1 MARRTPET
9 WAEIRTVYETKHD
22 IGFAELGR
30 MYGVSGAMVGRKAKD
45 EKWVRAAVKSIESLA
60 DANIAKPCNGSEL
73 GKRSP
78 ELLQEIINVLALSG
92 SKKHAC
98 NQVGISTKTFDRWCN
113 EEPELVRQITVAR
126 ARQLSKHMRVIDD
139 SKDWKA
145 HLKMLQVASETK
157 EQYSDHKKD
166 EGPTI
171 ILNIHR
177 DEVVIEQPPIDVTPD
192 IESSQTLESAEEPET
207 KRPGDV
213 DAPKKEVTETATE
226 PPQSRSIIE
235 SPFPPRDPEGARERD
250 RLEKE
255 RTENCWQGENVS
267 EKKALSER
275 QALEQRVMGL
285 NNK

>member
-9 WAEIRTVYETKHD
+9 WAEMRTVYETKHD

-30 MYGVSGAMVGRKAKD
+30 RYGVSGAMVGRKAKN
-45 EKWVRAAVKSIESLA
+45 EKWVRAEVKSIESLA
-60 DANIAKPCNGSEL
+60 DKAIAKPCSGSEP

-78 ELLQEIINVLALSG
+78 EILQEIINVLALSG

-126 ARQLSKHMRVIDD
+126 ARQLSKHMRAIAD

-145 HLKMLQVASETK
+145 HLKLLQVAPETK
-157 EQYSDHKKD
+157 EQFSDSRKD

-177 DEVVIEQPPIDVTPD
+177 DEVVIE
-192 IESSQTLESAEEPET
+192 S
-207 KRPGDV
+207 
-213 DAPKKEVTETATE
+213 
-226 PPQSRSIIE
+226 
-235 SPFPPRDPEGARERD
+235 
-250 RLEKE
+250 
-255 RTENCWQGENVS
+255 
-267 EKKALSER
+267 
-275 QALEQRVMGL
+275 
-285 NNK
+285 

>member
-1 MARRTPET
+1 
-9 WAEIRTVYETKHD
+9 
-22 IGFAELGR
+22 

-45 EKWVRAAVKSIESLA
+45 EKWVRAEVKSIESLA
-60 DANIAKPCNGSEL
+60 DTNIAKPCNGSEI

-78 ELLQEIINVLALSG
+78 ELLQEAINVFALSG

-98 NQVGISTKTFDRWCN
+98 NQVGISTKTFDRWCA
-113 EEPELVRQITVAR
+113 EEPELVRQITIAR
-126 ARQLSKHMRVIDD
+126 TKQLSKHMRVIAD

-145 HLKMLQVASETK
+145 HLKMLQVAPETK
-157 EQYSDHKKD
+157 EQFADHKKD

-177 DEVVIEQPPIDVTPD
+177 DEVVIEQKKPIDVTPE
-192 IESSQTLESAEEPET
+192 IESSPQPPSSEVLELET

-213 DAPKKEVTETATE
+213 DVPQKEATEIATESQAE

-255 RTENCWQGENVS
+255 RMDKCWMGADWR
-267 EKKALSER
+267 EKLGLSE
-275 QALEQRVMGL
+275 
-285 NNK
+285 

>member
-1 MARRTPET
+1 MMARRTPET

-60 DANIAKPCNGSEL
+60 DTNIAKPCNGSEL

-78 ELLQEIINVLALSG
+78 ELLQEAINVLALSG

-126 ARQLSKHMRVIDD
+126 ARQLSKHMRVIAD

-145 HLKMLQVASETK
+145 HLKMLQVAPETK
-157 EQYSDHKKD
+157 EQFADHKKD

-177 DEVVIEQPPIDVTPD
+177 DEVVMEQPPIDVTPD
-192 IESSQTLESAEEPET
+192 IESSPTLESAEEPET

-213 DAPKKEVTETATE
+213 DVPQKEATETATE
-226 PPQSRSIIE
+226 SPQSRSIIE

-255 RTENCWQGENVS
+255 RMDKCWMGADWR
-267 EKKALSER
+267 EKHGLSE
-275 QALEQRVMGL
+275 
-285 NNK
+285 